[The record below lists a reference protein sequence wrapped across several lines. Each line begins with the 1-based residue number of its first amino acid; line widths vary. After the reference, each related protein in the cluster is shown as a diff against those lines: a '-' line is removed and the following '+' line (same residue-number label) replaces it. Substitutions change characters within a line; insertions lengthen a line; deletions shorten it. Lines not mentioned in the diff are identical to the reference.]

1 MEDLFIEETAE
12 TNLLEDIDFESVE
25 SSSLLKK
32 NLFIDDSY
40 LTNISKYPLLTKEQE
55 LNYFKILDEY
65 NKIADKL
72 SKLENRLNYKL
83 SILDLSSNLGLSID
97 KIQKLQK
104 EAKLA
109 RNNLI
114 NSNLRLV
121 VSIAKKYNNKGL
133 PFSDLIQEGNIGLI
147 YSLKKF
153 DYTKGF
159 KFSTYSTY
167 WIRQSII
174 RALHNKSRLIRLPVN
189 IIDLINKIKKIDK
202 KDEILKKISE
212 DKIKFLNTIDYEP
225 ISLDSKL
232 NIYEDSESINLIDS
246 IPDNKYCPESNII
259 NKTMK
264 ENINRL
270 INCLDFYER
279 EIISLR
285 FGLKDGSEKT
295 FNEIS
300 KIINL
305 KQSSVKHILNKAIS
319 KIKNNNNI
327 SLIFDY

>member
-32 NLFIDDSY
+32 NLFIDDYY
-40 LTNISKYPLLTKEQE
+40 LANISKYPLLTKEQE

-97 KIQKLQK
+97 KIHKLQK

-189 IIDLINKIKKIDK
+189 IIDLIN
-202 KDEILKKISE
+202 
-212 DKIKFLNTIDYEP
+212 
-225 ISLDSKL
+225 
-232 NIYEDSESINLIDS
+232 
-246 IPDNKYCPESNII
+246 
-259 NKTMK
+259 
-264 ENINRL
+264 
-270 INCLDFYER
+270 
-279 EIISLR
+279 
-285 FGLKDGSEKT
+285 
-295 FNEIS
+295 
-300 KIINL
+300 
-305 KQSSVKHILNKAIS
+305 
-319 KIKNNNNI
+319 
-327 SLIFDY
+327 